1 VGIEAIKAARMFA
14 VGIGRGLVGADW
26 RLDRTEELTY
36 AALARHFRA
45 QRVGRIPARDER
57 VAPEA

>member
-1 VGIEAIKAARMFA
+1 MFA